1 MSRIPKVKM
10 VASLGT
16 NRMGKLCIG
25 TRVQYLG
32 LEENNLVDLYYIF
45 MVMCL
50 MEVFR
55 TLELGVDIKTPTHI
69 SLRKI

>member
-1 MSRIPKVKM
+1 
-10 VASLGT
+10 
-16 NRMGKLCIG
+16 MGKLLELCIG
-25 TRVQYLG
+25 TPVQYLG

-55 TLELGVDIKTPTHI
+55 TLKLGVDIKREKGRPYT
-69 SLRKI
+69 